1 MVKLTKTVNPAPNS
15 SKCDE
20 VSRIVASMIKFKRS
34 WCNLEECAYSK
45 AWFIEEQKGSEG
57 GL

>member
-20 VSRIVASMIKFKRS
+20 VSRIVASIDKIKKIMVQSGRM
-34 WCNLEECAYSK
+34 CL
-45 AWFIEEQKGSEG
+45 Q
-57 GL
+57 